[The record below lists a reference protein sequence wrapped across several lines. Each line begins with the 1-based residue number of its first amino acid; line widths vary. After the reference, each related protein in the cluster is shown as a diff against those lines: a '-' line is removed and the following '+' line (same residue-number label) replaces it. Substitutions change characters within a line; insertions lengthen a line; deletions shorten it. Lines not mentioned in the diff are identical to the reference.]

1 VTNPAADTPALPVWA
16 RDTAFPEAPGGWG
29 WADSKGKHIA
39 CASQEDLAQAVI
51 SDEGGNVSL
60 VWTPETPRMVLPEEV
75 PALNQAVAASRAKW
89 ARGDL
94 DHYTSRLR
102 RGLTFFSIVF
112 AWVFFG
118 NYRQVSAASSFG
130 ALDSLAKALR
140 ATLNHGFIEIG
151 FLLLIMF
158 VLIPWYQA
166 RKRYSEQGRFSTP
179 AGLSEAVP
187 AMRFETWLERQKAP
201 FTFTLLGLVALVGI
215 AQLLSDGP
223 QSSIKAAG
231 LVKDAYR
238 AGEWWRLFTAPF
250 LHGHPIHFLMN
261 AAALLYLGKRLEVFA
276 RWPHLP
282 MVFLFSAV
290 VGGQASAQFLKNA
303 DSVGASGGLM
313 GWLGFLLV
321 FETLHAR
328 LVPRSARRRLAA
340 AVFLTALIGLIGHR
354 FIDNAAH
361 AGGLVAGM
369 LYAAIVFP
377 KSSSVYRPQ
386 STLTDRIGGSLALA
400 ACAGSAGLAIW
411 KICAPAW

>member
-1 VTNPAADTPALPVWA
+1 MTDPAADTPALPVWA
-16 RDTAFPEAPGGWG
+16 RDTAFPESPGGWG
-29 WADSKGKHIA
+29 WADSKDKRTL
-39 CASQEDLAQAVI
+39 CASQEELSQAVI
-51 SDEGGNVSL
+51 SDEGGSVSL

-94 DHYTSRLR
+94 DHYTARLR
-102 RGLTFFSIVF
+102 RGLIFFSIIF
-112 AWVFFG
+112 AWVFYG
-118 NYRQVSAASSFG
+118 NYRHVSGTSSFG

-166 RKRYSEQGRFSTP
+166 RKRYNEQGRFSTP

-187 AMRFETWLERQKAP
+187 AMRFETWLERRKAP
-201 FTFTLLGLVALVGI
+201 FTLIFLGLITLVGV

-250 LHGHPIHFLMN
+250 MHGHPIHFLMN

-400 ACAGSAGLAIW
+400 ACAASAAFAIW
-411 KICAPAW
+411 KICAPA

>member
-1 VTNPAADTPALPVWA
+1 
-16 RDTAFPEAPGGWG
+16 
-29 WADSKGKHIA
+29 
-39 CASQEDLAQAVI
+39 
-51 SDEGGNVSL
+51 
-60 VWTPETPRMVLPEEV
+60 MVLPEEV
-75 PALNQAVAASRAKW
+75 PALHGAIATSRKSW
-89 ARGDL
+89 VSGDL
-94 DHYTSRLR
+94 DYYTSRLR
-102 RGLTFFSIVF
+102 RGLIFFAIVF
-112 AWVFFG
+112 AWVFYG
-118 NYRQVSAASSFG
+118 NFRYVSGSTSFG
-130 ALDSLAKALR
+130 PVDSMGRALR

-151 FLLLIMF
+151 FLLLVMF

-166 RKRYSEQGRFSTP
+166 RKRYNEQGRFTTP
-179 AGLSEAVP
+179 EGLADAVP

-201 FTFTLLGLVALVGI
+201 FTVIFLGLVALVGV

-238 AGEWWRLFTAPF
+238 AGEWWRLLTAPF
-250 LHGHPIHFLMN
+250 MHGHPIHFMMN
-261 AAALLYLGKRLEVFA
+261 AAALLYLGKRMEVFA

-290 VGGQASAQFLKNA
+290 VGGQASAHFLRNA

-321 FETLHAR
+321 FETLHSR

-386 STLTDRIGGSLALA
+386 TTLTDRISGSLALA
-400 ACAGSAGLAIW
+400 ACTASAGIAIW
-411 KICAPAW
+411 KICAPA